1 MRFEQWERRLGSRI
15 TLHARAPFEWG
26 RFDCC
31 LFPADCVWALTQKD
45 PAKTWRGAYKDEAG
59 AQAIIDAAGGL
70 APLLEKALTSIG
82 VKPERISPSFGQR
95 GDPCVFIHEGR
106 ETMGIVYDAQIIA
119 KAPSGLARLPID
131 PGALC
136 WAIR

>member
-45 PAKTWRGAYKDEAG
+45 PAKTWQDWMVREQAIPSAPACDAG
-59 AQAIIDAAGGL
+59 A
-70 APLLEKALTSIG
+70 
-82 VKPERISPSFGQR
+82 
-95 GDPCVFIHEGR
+95 
-106 ETMGIVYDAQIIA
+106 
-119 KAPSGLARLPID
+119 LARNAEMGRKHKITGTPTLFFID
-131 PGALC
+131 GTRAPGALDVKQVEKLLTE
-136 WAIR
+136 AKG